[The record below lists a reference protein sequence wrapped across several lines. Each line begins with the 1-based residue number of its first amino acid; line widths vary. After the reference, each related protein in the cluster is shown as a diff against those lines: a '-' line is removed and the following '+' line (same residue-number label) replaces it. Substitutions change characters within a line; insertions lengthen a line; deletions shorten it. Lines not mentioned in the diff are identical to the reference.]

1 MKYAPHHIWLRTV
14 LYRTLIYAKTK
25 LVIARLNA
33 HHYFNRCRLIALAKI
48 GELSHSIML
57 PLRICKK
64 VKSFPILTWSLFV
77 HMCAVNF
84 YSCWIISHPCSSLLG
99 SWFLFLFF
107 LFLYLFLLLSLVI
120 HLLFSMELGLNGKG
134 SCAFAPTKAML
145 ANSKL
150 DCSSVMTLAVGQG
163 SYTSCGEDTNKCSQT
178 CKDTIDKVYSVCKTS
193 DAKWELSGSE
203 LTVSTG
209 VMSARENYG
218 DECY

>member
-1 MKYAPHHIWLRTV
+1 
-14 LYRTLIYAKTK
+14 
-25 LVIARLNA
+25 
-33 HHYFNRCRLIALAKI
+33 
-48 GELSHSIML
+48 
-57 PLRICKK
+57 
-64 VKSFPILTWSLFV
+64 
-77 HMCAVNF
+77 MCAVNF

-163 SYTSCGEDTNKCSQT
+163 LYTSCGEDTNKCSQT

-209 VMSARENYG
+209 VMSARLNYG
-218 DECY
+218 DECDAYEDTKEWYKAPAPSTETVDSGAPASSAVLGVAAAAVASVAAMIF